1 MAASGLTF
9 LQIINR
15 VLARMREDAVA
26 AHDTNTYSTLI
37 GTFVNAVKA
46 EIEDAYHWQQLRDT
60 YSVTATPGVS
70 SYALTSSGMNA
81 VIKDGWNTTVGRKLV
96 AGTNDK
102 FDERFF
108 GVGSGSVQTGD
119 VTEYIPSG
127 LNSDFD
133 LTIDVWPV
141 PTSTNVLKFNVYRPQ
156 ADYSASADVPLIPQ
170 TVLIEGAVAMAMA
183 ERGDEGGTAIT
194 KQEAFYKDLLAS
206 AVTRAQAEDESE
218 TDWEVE

>member
-15 VLARMREDAVA
+15 VLARMREDSVA
-26 AHDTNTYSTLI
+26 AHDTTTYSTLI

-46 EIEDAYHWQQLRDT
+46 EIEDAYHWPSLRDT
-60 YSVTATPGVS
+60 YSVSTTPATS
-70 SYALTSSGMNA
+70 AYSLTSSGMNA
-81 VIKDGWNTTVGRKLV
+81 VIKSAWDSTTGRKLTK
-96 AGTNDK
+96 GTNTK

-108 GVGSGSVQTGD
+108 GVGSNAVQTGAP
-119 VTEYIPSG
+119 TEYIPAG
-127 LNSDFD
+127 FDVNLD
-133 LTIDVWPV
+133 LTVEVWPV

-183 ERGDEGGTAIT
+183 ERGDEGGTAIQ
-194 KQEAFYKDLLAS
+194 KQEAFYRDLLAS

-218 TDWEVE
+218 TDWLAE